1 MAVYEQKIMP
11 TTEGGL
17 DFKANLQQIIDG
29 YPGHEHSFPIFPLY
43 KDAIDMIAFSRT
55 VCTPTLLVAY
65 GGPWAENYFYP
76 TEDPHSDKKLTHFMP
91 HDNLDSRTRRRTA
104 GWFMDEEHVFEEL
117 SSFAN
122 DLVVAGGRVGI
133 GSHGQLQGLGYHW
146 ELWALQSGGMT
157 THNALKIAT
166 IIGADAIGLDDDL
179 GSIEV
184 GKLADLIILNKNPL
198 ENIRNSKE
206 IIYVMKNGRL
216 FDGNTLDE
224 VYPEKKPL
232 GSFWWQDFAP
242 SGVPG
247 IRK

>member
-184 GKLADLIILNKNPL
+184 GKLADFVILNKNPL
-198 ENIRNSKE
+198 ENMRNSKE

-216 FDGNTLDE
+216 FDGNTLDRCI
-224 VYPEKKPL
+224 L
-232 GSFWWQDFAP
+232 
-242 SGVPG
+242 
-247 IRK
+247 RKNH

>member
-1 MAVYEQKIMP
+1 
-11 TTEGGL
+11 
-17 DFKANLQQIIDG
+17 
-29 YPGHEHSFPIFPLY
+29 
-43 KDAIDMIAFSRT
+43 
-55 VCTPTLLVAY
+55 
-65 GGPWAENYFYP
+65 
-76 TEDPHSDKKLTHFMP
+76 
-91 HDNLDSRTRRRTA
+91 
-104 GWFMDEEHVFEEL
+104 
-117 SSFAN
+117 
-122 DLVVAGGRVGI
+122 
-133 GSHGQLQGLGYHW
+133 
-146 ELWALQSGGMT
+146 
-157 THNALKIAT
+157 LKIAT